1 MLGSYETPGLEH
13 TASDLILALRCGR
26 TYWQP
31 ASQAGG
37 GQARHPEKNAPEDW
51 EAHHAQG
58 DMAVI

>member
-1 MLGSYETPGLEH
+1 MLGSHETPVLQQ
-13 TASDLILALRCGR
+13 TASDLILALCCGR
-26 TYWQP
+26 TYWQQ

-37 GQARHPEKNAPEDW
+37 GQARHSEKNAPEDW